1 MSRGI
6 KPLAQKPGERL
17 CTLPSNFRLGGRA
30 AMADAL
36 FSVCLC
42 LPSSRYS
49 RSLIPRGVK

>member
-6 KPLAQKPGERL
+6 KPLAQKPVERL
-17 CTLPSNFRLGGRA
+17 YTLPSNFRLGGRA